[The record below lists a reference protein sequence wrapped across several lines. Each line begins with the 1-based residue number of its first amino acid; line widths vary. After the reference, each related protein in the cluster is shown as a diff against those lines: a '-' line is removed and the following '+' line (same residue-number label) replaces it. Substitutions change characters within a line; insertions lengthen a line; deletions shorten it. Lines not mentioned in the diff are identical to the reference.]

1 MLTFKVSGRDQLK
14 VKFSEIL
21 INRSSDKR
29 DKSYPASA
37 SLVSILNFKFNIFFN
52 SSCSAGE
59 GDRQLLEDDLR
70 RRFLRKDSGLSRGL
84 PERLRRS
91 QVILNNK

>member
-29 DKSYPASA
+29 DKSYPAST
-37 SLVSILNFKFNIFFN
+37 SLVSVLNLKFNIF
-52 SSCSAGE
+52 
-59 GDRQLLEDDLR
+59 
-70 RRFLRKDSGLSRGL
+70 
-84 PERLRRS
+84 
-91 QVILNNK
+91 